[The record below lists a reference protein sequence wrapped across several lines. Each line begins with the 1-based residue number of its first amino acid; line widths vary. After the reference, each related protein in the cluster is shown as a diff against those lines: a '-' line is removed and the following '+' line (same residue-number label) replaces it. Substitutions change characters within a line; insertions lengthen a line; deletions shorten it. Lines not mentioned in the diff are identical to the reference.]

1 MHDHLVGIK
10 HKRHKVLR
18 LYMTHH
24 PTVKKSKNVKI
35 LPLLTATSYILVLL
49 ALNAILMKALCKVA
63 TLLKGDSNIGVFL

>member
-1 MHDHLVGIK
+1 
-10 HKRHKVLR
+10 
-18 LYMTHH
+18 MTHH
-24 PTVKKSKNVKI
+24 PTGKKNKNVKI